1 MSDDKATAFARTVIE
16 DAWMIP
22 TTKTYQR
29 GGQNAHPER
38 RTITATTAPATA
50 RRRAGQRP
58 ERERALVVRVVAA
71 MMRLSAPRSQRPCCC
86 TTPRPARSWS
96 L

>member
-1 MSDDKATAFARTVIE
+1 MSDDKATVFARTVIE
-16 DAWMIP
+16 DARMIP
-22 TTKTYQR
+22 TTKTYRR
-29 GGQNAHPER
+29 GGRNAHPER
-38 RTITATTAPATA
+38 RTITAIVPPTA

-71 MMRLSAPRSQRPCCC
+71 MMRLSAPRSQRPCWC